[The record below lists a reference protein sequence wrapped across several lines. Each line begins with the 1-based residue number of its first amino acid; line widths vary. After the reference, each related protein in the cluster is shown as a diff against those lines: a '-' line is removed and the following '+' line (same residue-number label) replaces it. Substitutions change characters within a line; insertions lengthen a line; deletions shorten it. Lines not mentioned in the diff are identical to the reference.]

1 MEPYKLFC
9 KFYFKRYLFC
19 LCFLVLIANH
29 KCSLL
34 FILSNCSKIN
44 FQGHSRLNDRTSLGS
59 GFGSYISPPPHHNTH
74 ARTQHSSVLIYTAI
88 QPLITDPK
96 DSLAKVLI
104 SEPTVVNWVSC
115 GWELFYLHEQFTHGR
130 FSSTVYSNSHWQNS
144 HIYLEVSDN

>member
-9 KFYFKRYLFC
+9 KFHYKRYLFC

-59 GFGSYISPPPHHNTH
+59 GFGSYISPPPH
-74 ARTQHSSVLIYTAI
+74 ARTHTALISTDLHSYPTTNYMSKRFISKSI
-88 QPLITDPK
+88 
-96 DSLAKVLI
+96 I
-104 SEPTVVNWVSC
+104 SEPTVVTWMSC
-115 GWELFYLHEQFTHGR
+115 GWELFYLREQFTHDR